1 MFKLHRCG
9 GRERSRAFTSTVRQ
23 CGAHLLWAA
32 GMIAGTLLF
41 VPHRLSAQPDQRP
54 RDSLRLTLSMARR
67 QALVTS
73 PELRVARFDT
83 AIARG
88 GLRQAGVFRFNPAAD
103 ALLGAGGTSAE
114 IGVSQ
119 EVEVFG
125 QRGIRISAAESGVVR
140 ARGDVANHARLTIG
154 EVDRTFFRLTSANRR
169 AELSEEILELNQRL
183 ALIAER
189 QLAAGE
195 ISRLEYNLALIE
207 LGRSRSRSLAAKRQR
222 DETVVEFARLLGLG
236 RNVVV
241 IPVLDS
247 AQHLPAGPAATE
259 TGADTHVLVENAARL
274 NPDSLIG
281 LALRN
286 RGDLKSRSAEVRQTI
301 AEVSLVRREAL
312 PNLVARWVTER
323 SDDGRQVIR
332 PGIGV
337 TLPVFNRNQGAAE
350 ARRAAANQ
358 AEISL
363 SAAIE
368 RARTEVV
375 VAVGAY
381 RSAAAQIEA
390 LESTVLAPARQNR
403 SLLEIAYREGKVG
416 LPVLLLIR
424 NQVFDAELEYWN
436 AWVEEREALANL
448 TEATGQNL
456 IDSME
461 AGQ

>member
-9 GRERSRAFTSTVRQ
+9 GRQRSRAFTSTVWQR
-23 CGAHLLWAA
+23 GAHLLGAA
-32 GMIAGTLLF
+32 GIIAGTLVCF
-41 VPHRLSAQPDQRP
+41 ADRLSAQPDQRS
-54 RDSLRLTLSMARR
+54 RDSLRLTISMARR
-67 QALVTS
+67 QALVAS
-73 PELRVARFDT
+73 LELRIARFDT

-88 GLRQAGVFRFNPAAD
+88 GLRQAGAFRFNPVAD

-119 EVEVFG
+119 EVELFG
-125 QRGIRISAAESGVVR
+125 QRGIRISSAESGLMR

-169 AELSEEILELNQRL
+169 AELTQEILELTQRL
-183 ALIAER
+183 ASIAER

-195 ISRLEYNLALIE
+195 ISRLEYNLALVE
-207 LGRSRSRSLAAKRQR
+207 LGRSRARTLAAKRQR
-222 DETVVEFARLLGLG
+222 DETAAGFALLLGLG

-259 TGADTHVLVENAARL
+259 TGADTRILVENAARL
-274 NPDSLIG
+274 NPDSLIA

-286 RGDLKSRSAEVRQTI
+286 RGDLKARDAEVQQAQ

-312 PNLVARWVTER
+312 PNLVARGVTER
-323 SDDGRQVIR
+323 GDNGRQVIR
-332 PGIGV
+332 PGIGI
-337 TLPVFNRNQGAAE
+337 TLPVFNRNQGAAD

-358 AEISL
+358 AEASRN
-363 SAAIE
+363 AATE

-381 RSAAAQIEA
+381 RAAAAQIEA

-424 NQVFDAELEYWN
+424 NQVFDAELEYWS

-448 TEATGQNL
+448 SEATGQNI

-461 AGQ
+461 GGQ